1 MKSSNLKSDSCDL
14 QCGSCTEHHNPMLRG
29 QDLITLSG
37 LDSHKSEIS
46 FGRGEYVFKQGAYP
60 SGLFCL
66 SRGKVLIS
74 KVDKNGNSIII
85 NLHREVSFLGISDYV
100 AGHSYQSNCLCVS
113 DVKVCMIQED
123 QIRMLLKNNWTFA
136 QKVLKTIAMDYH
148 QSNMRMLAITKKN
161 MSARLAGALLEL
173 IEVFGMLKSGEINVY
188 MKRSELAI
196 LSCMST
202 ANVIR
207 HLSLFQKSGF
217 IIIAGKQIKIIN
229 QDALTHESEIS

>member
-1 MKSSNLKSDSCDL
+1 MKNSSLKNDACDL
-14 QCGSCTEHHNPMLRG
+14 QCGSCTEHHNPILLG
-29 QDLITLSG
+29 QDLITLDG

-74 KVDKNGNSIII
+74 KVDKNGNSIVI
-85 NLHREVSFLGISDYV
+85 NLHKEVSFLGISDYV
-100 AGHSYQSNCLCVS
+100 AEQSYQSSCLCIS
-113 DVKVCMIQED
+113 DVKVCMIQDD
-123 QIRMLLKNNWTFA
+123 QIRMLLKNNKTFT
-136 QKVLKTIAMDYH
+136 QKVLKTLAMDYH

-161 MSARLAGALLEL
+161 MSARLAVALLEL
-173 IEVFGMLKSGEINVY
+173 IEVFGLLKSGEINVY
-188 MKRSELAI
+188 LKRSELGI

-207 HLSLFQKSGF
+207 HLSLFQKSGL
-217 IIIAGKQIKIIN
+217 IIIAGKQIKIVN
-229 QDALTHESEIS
+229 QDALIHESEIS